1 MIRIND
7 LCKTYITK
15 SSSDVMALNNVNISF
30 PNNGLVFILGPSGSG
45 KSTLLNLLGGIDTP
59 TSGDIYYNQKH
70 VGKDISLEKYRKNI
84 VGFVFQEYNLLS
96 ELDVYHNIALS
107 ISNDG
112 KKRNEKVKSIL
123 NEVGLSGYEK
133 RKVNELSGGQKQ
145 RVAIARSL
153 AKNSKVLLCDEP
165 TGNLDTKT
173 SNEIFALL
181 KEISQQ
187 QLVIV
192 VTHNEELAYKYSDS
206 IIKIIDGEIVE
217 NNIMLEEG
225 CVYLETKN
233 HATVST
239 ILKCSLVNLFSSKIK
254 TIISFILVTLSLISS
269 CFMVLC
275 LTYDSEAI
283 IANSIFDD
291 SIYLMKNSSPIDGI
305 GNINDNNSIEDIS
318 NIVSKNIY
326 TEKYLS
332 NIGGI
337 YIINDYNLSILD
349 NHSFYSKI
357 DLTTGKAYITDYYL
371 DRVVN
376 KEYEYQ
382 KIEYSN
388 YDEVIN
394 QKVIYNGQELFSIAG
409 IIKTNYKDYYDIN
422 SNNPPAKEYYDDK
435 KFDFEDDRYCFTNDI
450 FNICYMD
457 LETFNGIDIPIYSF
471 SFNSSEDDII
481 ELSSNSRKCSLD
493 SLNLDFIIDKEIE
506 FFTSDGTFA
515 VSANPDSYI
524 VHKLVELD
532 ENDVVISSDLYEVLF
547 DVSVDWDRIFYDAI
561 QGIANDNILP
571 YIGSSISIKTK
582 SNGYILD
589 KNVKVVG
596 VDAKYN
602 VESDKK
608 YYSFL
613 GNKDTFNAN
622 NEVLFKKTTI
632 ELDWKNINN
641 KREVLENLRT
651 DNMLVHSK
659 AASKIYLAES
669 NYESTGITF
678 VCLSIPLI
686 LISIFAIINLI
697 HTKINDKKREIG
709 ILYGIGFSKFEIF
722 LMFFIPMFILMLL
735 SSIITFAGIKLII
748 IGINKSMLVRPYDFI
763 EYFSIN
769 MESLLLIFVMNIIL
783 LLSSIIPF
791 LIYLKN
797 KPIDI
802 IR

>member
-59 TSGDIYYNQKH
+59 TSGEIYYNQKH

-225 CVYLETKN
+225 CVYTETKN

-481 ELSSNSRKCSLD
+481 EN
-493 SLNLDFIIDKEIE
+493 
-506 FFTSDGTFA
+506 
-515 VSANPDSYI
+515 
-524 VHKLVELD
+524 
-532 ENDVVISSDLYEVLF
+532 VV
-547 DVSVDWDRIFYDAI
+547 
-561 QGIANDNILP
+561 
-571 YIGSSISIKTK
+571 
-582 SNGYILD
+582 
-589 KNVKVVG
+589 
-596 VDAKYN
+596 
-602 VESDKK
+602 
-608 YYSFL
+608 
-613 GNKDTFNAN
+613 
-622 NEVLFKKTTI
+622 
-632 ELDWKNINN
+632 
-641 KREVLENLRT
+641 
-651 DNMLVHSK
+651 
-659 AASKIYLAES
+659 
-669 NYESTGITF
+669 
-678 VCLSIPLI
+678 
-686 LISIFAIINLI
+686 
-697 HTKINDKKREIG
+697 
-709 ILYGIGFSKFEIF
+709 
-722 LMFFIPMFILMLL
+722 
-735 SSIITFAGIKLII
+735 
-748 IGINKSMLVRPYDFI
+748 
-763 EYFSIN
+763 
-769 MESLLLIFVMNIIL
+769 
-783 LLSSIIPF
+783 
-791 LIYLKN
+791 
-797 KPIDI
+797 
-802 IR
+802 

>member
-1 MIRIND
+1 MIRING

-15 SSSDVMALNNVNISF
+15 SSSDVMALKNVNISF
-30 PNNGLVFILGPSGSG
+30 PNKGLVFILGPSGSG

-59 TSGDIYYNQKH
+59 TSGEIYYNQKH

-96 ELDVYHNIALS
+96 ELDVYHNISLA

-123 NEVGLSGYEK
+123 AEVGLSGYEK
-133 RKVNELSGGQKQ
+133 RKVTELSGGQKQ

-153 AKNSKVLLCDEP
+153 AKNSKILLCDEP

-173 SNEIFALL
+173 SNEIFTLL
-181 KEISQQ
+181 KKISQQ

-217 NNIMLEEG
+217 NNIMFEEE
-225 CVYLETKN
+225 CVYTETKN

-254 TIISFILVTLSLISS
+254 TIISFLLVTLSLISS

-283 IANSIFDD
+283 IANSISDD
-291 SIYLMKNSSPIDGI
+291 SIYLMKNSAFNDGI
-305 GNINDNNSIEDIS
+305 GNINDYKSVEDIS
-318 NIVSKNIY
+318 DIVSKNMY
-326 TEKYLS
+326 AEKYLS

-357 DLTTGKAYITDYYL
+357 DLSTGKAYITDYYL
-371 DRVVN
+371 DRVIN
-376 KEYEYQ
+376 NEYEYQ
-382 KIEYSN
+382 KIEYNN

-409 IIKTNYKDYYDIN
+409 IIKTNYKDFYDIN
-422 SNNPPAKEYYDDK
+422 SNNPPAKGYYDDK

-457 LETFNGIDIPIYSF
+457 LETFNRIDIPMHSF
-471 SFNSSEDDII
+471 SFSSSQNDVI
-481 ELSSNSRKCSLD
+481 ELSFNIRECDLD
-493 SLNLDFIIDKEIE
+493 SLNLYFLTDKEIE
-506 FFTSDGTFA
+506 FFTSDGGFA
-515 VSANPDSYI
+515 VSSNAESYI
-524 VHKLVELD
+524 AHKFVELN
-532 ENDVVISSDLYEVLF
+532 ENDVVISPDLYEVLF
-547 DVSVDWDRIFYDAI
+547 DVRVDWNSIFNDAI
-561 QGIANDNILP
+561 QGISTDNILP

-582 SNGYILD
+582 SNGYIIY

-596 VDAKYN
+596 VETKLN

-608 YYSFL
+608 DYSFY
-613 GNKDTFNAN
+613 GYKDTFNAN
-622 NEVLFKKTTI
+622 NDVLFKKTII

-641 KREVLENLRT
+641 KKEVLENLRA

-659 AASKIYLAES
+659 AANKIYLAES

-678 VCLSIPLI
+678 FCLSIPLI

-697 HTKINDKKREIG
+697 NTKINDKKREIG
-709 ILYGIGFSKFEIF
+709 IFYGIGFSKFEII

-735 SSIITFAGIKLII
+735 SSIITVVGIKLII
-748 IGINKSMLVRPYDFI
+748 IGVNKSMLVRPYDFI

-783 LLSSIIPF
+783 LISSIIPF
-791 LIYLKN
+791 LVYLKK